1 MIIFNQGT
9 LKVLLTFE
17 LEIHLV
23 RSINLKKWVARV
35 KLTKI
40 KDGGNVFRGFV
51 QFMAWFI
58 ALEKVLRNRRD
69 AFVRE
74 KLSTESTLPHI
85 SVSTN
90 TEKILRLC
98 LPKCFS

>member
-1 MIIFNQGT
+1 MIMLNQGT

-40 KDGGNVFRGFV
+40 KDGGNVFRGFA

-58 ALEKVLRNRRD
+58 ALEKVFRNRKD
-69 AFVRE
+69 AFVKENENQRYRIIRFRQTQ
-74 KLSTESTLPHI
+74 K
-85 SVSTN
+85 
-90 TEKILRLC
+90 KILRLC